1 MTLDNCLPLQD
12 PSLLAINGFA
22 VPQTAKLAEKRKLIE
37 EIAHNDVKKVSLELD
52 LMWDVPNSSGP
63 HTDWGE
69 ISRTPVIIKLQS
81 IASQKL
87 KLNL

>member
-1 MTLDNCLPLQD
+1 MLQD

-52 LMWDVPNSSGP
+52 LMWDFPNSSLP
-63 HTDWGE
+63 HTDLGE
-69 ISRTPVIIKLQS
+69 ISSTSVFYQATKYIK
-81 IASQKL
+81 
-87 KLNL
+87 